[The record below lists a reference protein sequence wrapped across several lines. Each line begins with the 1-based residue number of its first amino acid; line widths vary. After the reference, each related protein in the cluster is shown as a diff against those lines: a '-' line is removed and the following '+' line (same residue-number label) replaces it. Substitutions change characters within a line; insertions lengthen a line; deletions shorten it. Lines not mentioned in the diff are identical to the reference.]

1 VGINPK
7 RGIEEENM
15 KFDLGEVLTRTWKI
29 GWNHKVLWL
38 WQMLPAL
45 VGIVFMPLFFI
56 ANPAF
61 MMLMGMDSE
70 PYWNSPW
77 LPLGFMGLMFLL
89 FIPSAF
95 LSVMAQLAVTH
106 GAVKAERGAEKLSFT
121 ELFRESLPYF
131 WRVFGLYAIF
141 FGTWIVLL
149 FGFNIFVSLASMV
162 TFGLASL
169 CFMPMFLLFIPIML
183 VGFTVLEVAQAAIV
197 ADDMGLMGAISRS
210 WTLFRANVLGL
221 IILMLIL
228 YFGMTIISGFFAF
241 PAMIPMMMFPIG
253 FASQG
258 EPNTV
263 MVILFF
269 AVFMLVFALMY
280 LVQAILMAFFQ
291 TAWAVVYL
299 RISQTDNS
307 PVMADENS

>member
-1 VGINPK
+1 
-7 RGIEEENM
+7 M

-61 MMLMGMDSE
+61 MMLMGMDTE
-70 PYWNSPW
+70 AYWNTPW
-77 LPLGFMGLMFLL
+77 MPLGLMGLMFLL

-106 GAVKAERGAEKLSFT
+106 GAVKAERGAEKFSFT
-121 ELFRESLPYF
+121 EMFQESLPYF
-131 WRVFGLYAIF
+131 WRVFGLYAVF
-141 FGTWIVLL
+141 FGAWFVLL

-169 CFMPMFLLFIPIML
+169 CFVPMFLLFIPIML
-183 VGFTVLEVAQAAIV
+183 AGFTVLELAQAAIV
-197 ADDMGLMGAISRS
+197 ADDMGVMDAISRG
-210 WTLFRANVLGL
+210 WNFFRANVLGL

-228 YFGMTIISGFFAF
+228 YIGMTTISSFFAF
-241 PAMIPMMMFPIG
+241 PAMIPMMMLPIG
-253 FASQG
+253 FASQS
-258 EPNTV
+258 EPNTI
-263 MVILFF
+263 MFILFF
-269 AVFMLVFALMY
+269 AVFMLVFALIY
-280 LVQAILMAFFQ
+280 LVQAILLAFFQ
-291 TAWAVVYL
+291 IAWAVVYL
-299 RISQTDNS
+299 RISRTDNS
-307 PVMADENS
+307 PIMAEPQS